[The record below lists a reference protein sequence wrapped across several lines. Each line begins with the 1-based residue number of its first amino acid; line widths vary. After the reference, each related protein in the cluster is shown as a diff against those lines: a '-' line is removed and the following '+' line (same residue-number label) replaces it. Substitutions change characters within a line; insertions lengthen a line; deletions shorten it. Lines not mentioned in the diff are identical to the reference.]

1 MRTATLPRHN
11 DRAQQ
16 PSKVPAQSKRSVV
29 VIGKPS
35 ELRTE
40 VTRELAQNDASV
52 TVIDHRAATST
63 AASDSIRGSP
73 NDTSDSL
80 GPNPSLSSFI
90 VVTAKPWL
98 PRSRRGVCEWRARAA
113 ERGEQQRFTDT
124 ALTVASTV
132 SECRVLVLCDVR
144 RASKPADAIRWAR
157 QLALGIGYEAK
168 INGTSVRSTSYLIV
182 GKATSVAEAAQV
194 ATDWH
199 SRPERTRREA
209 AAPISS
215 RR

>member
-11 DRAQQ
+11 DPTRQ
-16 PSKVPAQSKRSVV
+16 PSRERVQSKRSVV

-35 ELRTE
+35 ELRIA
-40 VTRELAQNDASV
+40 VTRELAENNASV
-52 TVIDHRAATST
+52 TVIDHRASTST
-63 AASDSIRGSP
+63 SVSDSIRGSP

-80 GPNPSLSSFI
+80 NPKLSSFI
-90 VVTAKPWL
+90 VVTVHPWL
-98 PRSRRGVCEWRARAA
+98 PRSRRGLFEWRAHAA
-113 ERGEQQRFTDT
+113 ERAEQQRFTDS
-124 ALTVASTV
+124 ALSAASAV

-144 RASKPADAIRWAR
+144 RASKPRDAIRWAR
-157 QLALGIGYEAK
+157 QLAVGIGYEAK

-182 GKATSVAEAAQV
+182 GKATSVAEAAQA
-194 ATDWH
+194 ATNWH

-209 AAPISS
+209 ASPVSF